1 MGDPWVRRLLDL
13 WSHRLL
19 DLWSRRPRG
28 RKSRCPW
35 LPLRRRHPVLLP
47 RYLLP
52 DLPRPLRAHP
62 TLPMPFLPQSGFV
75 LLRSGVARRR
85 VRTPALC
92 VRSPLFPRHGRTR
105 TLLFNNIL
113 SPWPR
118 LPPLLLLLR
127 HLTLGRMIRGRG
139 SRSRF
144 GGSCRAPRVVLFSC
158 EMFVRLGMYVLC
170 TRVGIRIKRVVL
182 N

>member
-13 WSHRLL
+13 WYH
-19 DLWSRRPRG
+19 RPRG
-28 RKSRCPW
+28 RKYRCPW
-35 LPLRRRHPVLLP
+35 LPLRRHHPVLLP

-52 DLPRPLRAHP
+52 GLPLPLRAHP
-62 TLPMPFLPQSGFV
+62 TLPMPFLPPSGFA

-85 VRTPALC
+85 VQTPALC
-92 VRSPLFPRHGRTR
+92 LRSPPLPRHGRTR

-118 LPPLLLLLR
+118 LLPLLLLLR
-127 HLTLGRMIRGRG
+127 RLTLGRMIRGRG

-158 EMFVRLGMYVLC
+158 ECLWDSEC
-170 TRVGIRIKRVVL
+170 TFYAHG
-182 N
+182 